1 MASKK
6 QFSYSNEQAQKN
18 LVALLT
24 TKTFIALKVWNN
36 QLN

>member
-6 QFSYSNEQAQKN
+6 QFYYSKEHVPGN
-18 LVALLT
+18 LVGGHT
-24 TKTFIALKVWNN
+24 TKTFIALKVWND